1 LIIKISLTCSKNITM
16 ILANG
21 NVDEKSYAKVDA
33 AWLMELIG
41 DLTTTNLYISLVA
54 RDEAIKPL
62 VRKTKD
68 GIFLRLV
75 LPYQDILAADDTK
88 PLIINALL
96 EELHRLERYKGIV
109 DVEVL
114 REGIKARFGKE
125 VMEVQVG

>member
-1 LIIKISLTCSKNITM
+1 M

-41 DLTTTNLYISLVA
+41 DLTTSNLYISLVA

-68 GIFLRLV
+68 GIFLRLI
-75 LPYQDILAADDTK
+75 LPYQDILASEDPKAI
-88 PLIINALL
+88 IINTLL
-96 EELHRLERYKGIV
+96 EELHRLERYSEILDVEALRKGI
-109 DVEVL
+109 
-114 REGIKARFGKE
+114 RERFG
-125 VMEVQVG
+125 MELVV

>member
-1 LIIKISLTCSKNITM
+1 M

>member
-1 LIIKISLTCSKNITM
+1 MNQKLKNSLM

-41 DLTTTNLYISLVA
+41 DLTTSNLYISLVA

-68 GIFLRLV
+68 GIFLRLI
-75 LPYQDILAADDTK
+75 LPYQDILASEDPKAI
-88 PLIINALL
+88 IINTLL
-96 EELHRLERYKGIV
+96 EELHRLERYSEILDVEALRKGI
-109 DVEVL
+109 
-114 REGIKARFGKE
+114 RERFG
-125 VMEVQVG
+125 MELVV

>member
-1 LIIKISLTCSKNITM
+1 VVERGGVCLNQKLKNSLM

-41 DLTTTNLYISLVA
+41 DLTTSNLYISLVA

-68 GIFLRLV
+68 GIFLRLI
-75 LPYQDILAADDTK
+75 LPYQDILASEDPKAI
-88 PLIINALL
+88 IINTLL
-96 EELHRLERYKGIV
+96 EELHRLERYSEILDVEALRKGI
-109 DVEVL
+109 
-114 REGIKARFGKE
+114 RERFG
-125 VMEVQVG
+125 MELVV